1 MKKAVFFI
9 NSLAGG
15 GAERVVS
22 TLINNLVNKYDCYII
37 LLENTI
43 SYDIDNRIKVIHLNS
58 GSNSGFIKFISLFFL
73 AFKLSKIIK
82 QYQFNM
88 VISFLARANYINILS
103 NTFTKH
109 KVIISE
115 RIAPSSMYAD
125 NSLTAKINKFLI
137 SNLYNKADSI
147 ISVSQAIKHDL
158 INTFNIS
165 IMQNVIYNPCN
176 LSNIETLSTQKLD
189 KDIQEKSI
197 ITVGSLCTRKNHS
210 LLLNSF
216 ANISDKDY
224 KLYILGIGEELD
236 NLKNLTQEL
245 HIENRVVF
253 LGFDANPYKYLAKC
267 DIFVLTSNSEGFPN
281 VLVEALSCGLP
292 VIATDCLS
300 GPREIIAPNTDYT
313 KQLQDDIELA
323 EYGILTPIYH
333 IEQLTRTINV
343 MISDEELKK
352 NYKDKAKSRAN
363 DFNIDEIITQYEQV
377 ICAE

>member
-58 GSNSGFIKFISLFFL
+58 KLNSGFLKFISLFFL

-137 SNLYNKADSI
+137 SHLYNKADNI
-147 ISVSQAIKHDL
+147 ISVSKAIKQDL
-158 INTFNIS
+158 INNFNIS
-165 IMQNVIYNPCN
+165 IMQNVIYNPYN

-253 LGFDANPYKYLAKC
+253 LGFDANPYKYLFKC